1 MKLDIKKKNGYLI
14 TINAVLSWGDIQ
26 SDFNSELKKIK
37 SNYQLQGFRKGKVP
51 DKIFRKNLGGSIDAQ
66 FVDSYINTYY
76 RQALKESKL
85 VPVNTGQIKDVDFK
99 EGGDFKFSV
108 QFEMIPDFKLP
119 AYQKKVT
126 ITTNKYVANA
136 KDVNQSLEDLRARY
150 AKAQSVNRAL
160 KSGDFI
166 YADFQKF
173 NKDGE
178 LIEEG
183 KLKDHYIKIGEGLF
197 VDKLEKPFI
206 GKKINDEVKISI
218 DQNNHKVDY
227 NVKINKIEET
237 ILPDINDDLA
247 KLVDPNIKTIKEL
260 KSKIKES
267 IQMKLDDENKK
278 EFNNK
283 IIEYFIDKSK
293 FEVPPS
299 IADTYKE
306 SLEQDYKQKFQQNYD
321 EEKMSK
327 EISDLS
333 KNTVKWHLI
342 KELLIKEYKINLQ
355 ESDIVKQ
362 IKDFIE
368 KNPTQ
373 KDQINEFYNKPEN
386 KQKLAEDLI
395 NQSLFKELD
404 KYFIN
409 KVKESSTDKIRTKK
423 GE

>member
-1 MKLDIKKKNGYLI
+1 
-14 TINAVLSWGDIQ
+14 
-26 SDFNSELKKIK
+26 
-37 SNYQLQGFRKGKVP
+37 
-51 DKIFRKNLGGSIDAQ
+51 
-66 FVDSYINTYY
+66 
-76 RQALKESKL
+76 
-85 VPVNTGQIKDVDFK
+85 
-99 EGGDFKFSV
+99 
-108 QFEMIPDFKLP
+108 
-119 AYQKKVT
+119 
-126 ITTNKYVANA
+126 
-136 KDVNQSLEDLRARY
+136 
-150 AKAQSVNRAL
+150 
-160 KSGDFI
+160 
-166 YADFQKF
+166 
-173 NKDGE
+173 
-178 LIEEG
+178 
-183 KLKDHYIKIGEGLF
+183 
-197 VDKLEKPFI
+197 
-206 GKKINDEVKISI
+206 
-218 DQNNHKVDY
+218 
-227 NVKINKIEET
+227 
-237 ILPDINDDLA
+237 
-247 KLVDPNIKTIKEL
+247 
-260 KSKIKES
+260 
-267 IQMKLDDENKK
+267 MKLDDENKK

-409 KVKESSTDKIRTKK
+409 KGKESSTDKIRTKK

>member
-1 MKLDIKKKNGYLI
+1 
-14 TINAVLSWGDIQ
+14 
-26 SDFNSELKKIK
+26 
-37 SNYQLQGFRKGKVP
+37 KVP

-108 QFEMIPDFKLP
+108 QFEIIPDFKLP
-119 AYQKKVT
+119 AYQKKVN

-136 KDVNQSLEDLRARY
+136 KDINQSLEDLRARY

-173 NKDGE
+173 NKDGK

-260 KSKIKES
+260 KGKIKES

-362 IKDFIE
+362 IK
-368 KNPTQ
+368 
-373 KDQINEFYNKPEN
+373 
-386 KQKLAEDLI
+386 
-395 NQSLFKELD
+395 
-404 KYFIN
+404 
-409 KVKESSTDKIRTKK
+409 
-423 GE
+423 